1 MAKIKLG
8 PMVGQASGAIGA
20 TVFSHNRYG
29 AYVRQR
35 VIPTIST
42 TAYALAAKAA
52 LAAVSA
58 AWGTLT
64 DAQRTAWQTWAA
76 NNPMTDR
83 LGDRQ
88 VLTGHAAYVQING
101 RLTAAG
107 QTNLAVPPIG
117 DGPLGITSASLVA
130 DIGPGGFVLTFAATP
145 LAATEM
151 MELRACVVPD
161 DSINY
166 VKNYLRQVGYS
177 AAAQATDWDFEPEL
191 TARFGTL
198 QVDQWVH
205 CMLSVLDN
213 ATGLR
218 SQPFFCKTAIVDTTA

>member
-1 MAKIKLG
+1 MAKVKLG

-35 VIPTIST
+35 VIPTLST
-42 TAYALAAKAA
+42 TAYAMNAKSHLAT
-52 LAAVSA
+52 VSA
-58 AWGTLT
+58 AWGILT
-64 DAQRTAWQTWAA
+64 AAQRTAWQTWSA
-76 NNPMTDR
+76 NNPITDR

-88 VLTGHAAYVQING
+88 VLSGHAAYVKING

-107 QTNLAVPPIG
+107 QTNLDVPPIG
-117 DGPLGITSASLVA
+117 DGPTGITSASLVA
-130 DIGPGGFVLTFAATP
+130 DIGAGGWALAFAATP

-161 DSINY
+161 DSIQY
-166 VKNYLRQVGYS
+166 VENYLRQVTYS
-177 AAAQATDWDFEPEL
+177 AAAQATAWDFEAEML
-191 TARFGTL
+191 ARFGTL
-198 QVDQWVH
+198 QVGQWVH
-205 CMLSVLDN
+205 CMLSVLDK

-218 SQPFFCKTAIVDTTA
+218 SQPFKCSVAITTT

>member
-42 TAYALAAKAA
+42 TTYALNAKSR
-52 LAAVSA
+52 LSTVSA
-58 AWGTLT
+58 AWSVLT

-117 DGPLGITSASLVA
+117 DGPVGITSASLVA

-145 LAATEM
+145 LGATEAL
-151 MELRACVVPD
+151 ELRACVVPD
-161 DSINY
+161 DSIVY
-166 VKNYLRQVGYS
+166 VKNYMRQVVYS
-177 AAAQATDWDFEPEL
+177 AAAQATGWDFETEL

-205 CMLSVLDN
+205 CLLSVLDFS
-213 ATGLR
+213 TGLR
-218 SQPFFCKTAIVDTTA
+218 SQPFSCKVAVIDTTV